1 MNIYINTNSIEIAVQ
16 QFKGILLDAKSKGV
30 TNLVY
35 TAPKSYKPN
44 RSSQQNAYL
53 WGVVYKSI
61 LDHFVLTGNY
71 GYTAQDMHDFLKGR
85 YLAHKGKVID
95 DGENVMVVGVKTSRL
110 NKEEFSRVYVNNI
123 KAWALDKLGIQIP
136 DSDA

>member
-1 MNIYINTNSIEIAVQ
+1 MNVYINTNSVDQAVN
-16 QFKGILLDAKSKGV
+16 QFKGMLLDAKSKGV

-85 YLAHKGKVID
+85 YLSHKGKVID

-110 NKEEFSRVYVNNI
+110 NKEEFSEYVNNI